1 VLVAGVAGALAL
13 AQESRS
19 TTSAKPVVCAR
30 FAAPEGQDSWAGT
43 KRRPFATAQRLVTSL
58 RPGQTGCLRAGTYD
72 ERSPTGYVLYVDH
85 GGAPGAP
92 ITIRSFPGERAKLV
106 GIVVVARGSDNV
118 VLDELAI
125 EGTGVHNTVKVLAAD
140 VVVEDSNITN
150 ARRGS
155 SCVILGDNIGSGQ
168 AVRPVLRRNRIH
180 DCGSNAIDYNHH
192 HGIYASNAAG
202 GQIVG
207 NVIWNVA
214 AKAIQLYPN
223 SQRMRVARNVID
235 GGAPAI
241 RGSIII
247 GGNQDYASSD
257 NVVEHNVVAYA
268 RTYNVESFWEG
279 AVGTGN
285 IVRGNC
291 LWAGVEGEIG
301 PQLGFTAIGNLV
313 ANPQFLNRPLRNYRL
328 GPRSKC
334 REVFR

>member
-1 VLVAGVAGALAL
+1 MLLAAVAAGLAL
-13 AQESRS
+13 SQGSLS
-19 TTSAKPVVCAR
+19 ITSAKPVVCTR
-30 FAAPEGQDSWAGT
+30 FAAPEGRDTYAGT
-43 KRRPFATAQRLVTSL
+43 KQRPFATAQRLVASL

-72 ERSPTGYVLYVDH
+72 ERSPAGYVLYVDH
-85 GGAPGAP
+85 GGVPGAP

-106 GIVVVARGSDNV
+106 GIVVVASGSNNV

-125 EGTGVHNTVKVLAAD
+125 EGTGVHITVKVLAAD

-150 ARRGS
+150 VRRGS
-155 SCVILGDNIGSGQ
+155 SCVILGDNLGDGQ

-192 HGIYASNAAG
+192 HGIYASNAVS

-223 SQRMRVARNVID
+223 SQHMRVARNVID

-257 NVVEHNVVAYA
+257 NVVEHNVIAYA
-268 RTYNVESFWEG
+268 RTYNVESYWEG
-279 AVGTGN
+279 TVGTGN
-285 IVRGNC
+285 IVRDNC

-301 PQLGFTAIGNLV
+301 PQLGFIATGNV
-313 ANPQFLNRPLRNYRL
+313 IANPQFLDRRLHDYQL

-334 REVFR
+334 RAVLR